1 MKTVE
6 EGAGG
11 WFMLKFS
18 TRCGQSTYCELGD
31 TDPALGGM
39 APFLCAHG
47 TLTLESSTWWRRGL
61 IKKTGPGTG

>member
-11 WFMLKFS
+11 WIMLKFS
-18 TRCGQSTYCELGD
+18 TRCGQSTYCVLGD

-39 APFLCAHG
+39 APFLCARDRHVVH
-47 TLTLESSTWWRRGL
+47 
-61 IKKTGPGTG
+61 

>member
-18 TRCGQSTYCELGD
+18 TRCGQRTYCELGD

-39 APFLCAHG
+39 APFLCARDRHVVHQH
-47 TLTLESSTWWRRGL
+47 SSL
-61 IKKTGPGTG
+61 IPGGEEA